1 MVSRNKK
8 ITAVCVFLIT
18 IAVLVIIVF
27 NMGITAA
34 VSDTTVRISGFW
46 YTERIDYEDI
56 AEINIYTGFEY
67 GSKQSGMGIP
77 GTYRGIYKNDALG
90 EYEIAANKDDDSL
103 IVVKK
108 TDGKYYVF
116 NCGSREQTSQI
127 YNFIK
132 NRVE

>member
-1 MVSRNKK
+1 MIARNKK

-18 IAVLVIIVF
+18 IAVLVIVVF
-27 NMGITAA
+27 NIGISAA

-46 YTERIDYEDI
+46 YTERIEYEDI
-56 AEINIYTGFEY
+56 DEINIYTGFEY
-67 GSKQSGMGIP
+67 GKKQSGIGLP
-77 GTYRGIYKNDALG
+77 GTYRGIYNNDALG
-90 EYEIAANKDDDSL
+90 EYEIAANKDVDSL

-132 NRVE
+132 SRVK